1 MTPKTAVGTF
11 DHTMKKRMLYSEHK
25 PAKTRPMGRF
35 FMPVSRLVS
44 VVLSLVMAVSLA
56 SSQSVNTAVRPERLP
71 PPADAAQRES
81 NIRVDTQVV
90 LIPVTVKDPL
100 NRSVTGLESEHFRVV
115 ESDSEQD
122 ITYFAS
128 EDAPLSVGLVFDAS
142 GSMNNKLQKSREAAA
157 QFFKTAGTEDEF
169 FLIQFNDRPV
179 LAQAFTNE
187 PGEIQ
192 NKLTFSQA
200 KGRTALLDAIYLAL
214 NEMKKAKNPRKAL
227 LVISDGADNSSRYTT
242 SEIRNLVREADVQIY
257 TIGIFDAYGSTPE
270 ETRGPGL
277 LREVSDQT
285 GGRPFI
291 ITSVNELPD
300 ISAKIGIELRNQY
313 VLGYT
318 PSNAM
323 RDGKYRK
330 VKVELVQP
338 RGLPKLKAYWRP
350 GYYAPTQ

>member
-1 MTPKTAVGTF
+1 
-11 DHTMKKRMLYSEHK
+11 MKKRRLNSGGKASE
-25 PAKTRPMGRF
+25 PGARGRF
-35 FMPVSRLVS
+35 FLSAARVARLALPFLVGS
-44 VVLSLVMAVSLA
+44 SLSWGQGVHP
-56 SSQSVNTAVRPERLP
+56 AVRPERLP
-71 PPADAAQRES
+71 PPAES
-81 NIRVDTQVV
+81 TAHETNIRVDTQVV

-100 NRSVTGLESEHFRVV
+100 NRSVTGLESEHFKIV
-115 ESDSEQD
+115 EADKTQD

-157 QFFKTAGTEDEF
+157 QFFKTAGVDDEF

-192 NKLTFSQA
+192 NHLTFSQA

-214 NEMKKAKNPRKAL
+214 TEMKKARNPRKAL

-257 TIGIFDAYGSTPE
+257 TIGIFDTYSSTPE
-270 ETRGPGL
+270 EMRGPGL
-277 LREVSDQT
+277 LREISDQT

-300 ISAKIGIELRNQY
+300 VAAKIGIELRNQY

-318 PSNAM
+318 PSNTM

-330 VKVELVQP
+330 VKVELIQP

>member
-1 MTPKTAVGTF
+1 
-11 DHTMKKRMLYSEHK
+11 MKARMLYSEHNR
-25 PAKTRPMGRF
+25 ARIRVNRRV
-35 FMPVSRLVS
+35 FMFSPRLAIAA
-44 VVLSLVMAVSLA
+44 MALLTACVWA
-56 SSQSVNTAVRPERLP
+56 WSQSAATAIRPERLP
-71 PPADAAQRES
+71 PAADSAGRES

-100 NRSVTGLESEHFRVV
+100 NRSVTGLESEHFRIV
-115 ESDSEQD
+115 EEGKEEA

-157 QFFKTAGTEDEF
+157 QFFKTAGPDDEF
-169 FLIQFNDRPV
+169 FLIQFNDRPI
-179 LAQAFTNE
+179 LAQAFTSD

-192 NKLTFSQA
+192 NRLTFSQA

-214 NEMKKAKNPRKAL
+214 NEMKKARNPRKAL

-242 SEIRNLVREADVQIY
+242 SEIRSLVREADVQIY
-257 TIGIFDAYGSTPE
+257 TIGIFDTYSSTPE
-270 ETRGPGL
+270 EMRGPGL
-277 LREVSDQT
+277 LREISDQT

-300 ISAKIGIELRNQY
+300 VSAKIGIELRNQY

-318 PSNAM
+318 PSNSM

>member
-1 MTPKTAVGTF
+1 
-11 DHTMKKRMLYSEHK
+11 MKKRMLYSEHELAETK
-25 PAKTRPMGRF
+25 AAKQF
-35 FMPVSRLVS
+35 VMPTFRVFSA
-44 VVLSLVMAVSLA
+44 LSALFLGCLLA
-56 SSQSVNTAVRPERLP
+56 SSQTVNTAIRPERLP
-71 PPADAAQRES
+71 PPVDPQRRES

-90 LIPVTVKDPL
+90 LIPVTVTDPL
-100 NRSVTGLESEHFRVV
+100 NRFVTGLESEHFRIV
-115 ESDSEQD
+115 ESDDEQT
-122 ITYFAS
+122 ITHFAS

-157 QFFKTAGTEDEF
+157 QFFKTANPEDEF
-169 FLIQFNDRPV
+169 FLVQFNDRPT
-179 LAQAFTNE
+179 LTQAFTHE

-192 NKLTFSQA
+192 SRLTFAQA

-214 NEMKKAKNPRKAL
+214 SEMKKAKNPRKAL

-257 TIGIFDAYGSTPE
+257 TIGIFDAYGSTAE
-270 ETRGPGL
+270 EMRGPGL
-277 LREVSDQT
+277 LREISDQT
-285 GGRPFI
+285 GGRSFTI
-291 ITSVNELPD
+291 NSVNELPD
-300 ISAKIGIELRNQY
+300 VTAKVGIELRNQY

-318 PSNAM
+318 PTNAM

>member
-1 MTPKTAVGTF
+1 
-11 DHTMKKRMLYSEHK
+11 MKARMLYSEHK
-25 PAKTRPMGRF
+25 PAKTKAARHFVMSIPRLCF
-35 FMPVSRLVS
+35 VTIPVL
-44 VVLSLVMAVSLA
+44 LAGVMAY
-56 SSQSVNTAVRPERLP
+56 SQAVNTAVRPERLP
-71 PPADAAQRES
+71 PSADATQRES
-81 NIRVDTQVV
+81 NIRIDTQVV

-100 NRSVTGLESEHFRVV
+100 NRSVTGLESEHFRVI
-115 ESDSEQD
+115 EADKEQD
-122 ITYFAS
+122 VTYFAS
-128 EDAPLSVGLVFDAS
+128 DDAPLSVGLVFDAS

-157 QFFKTAGTEDEF
+157 QFFKTANPEDEF
-169 FLIQFNDRPV
+169 FLIQFNDRPI
-179 LAQAFTNE
+179 LAQAFTHE

-214 NEMKKAKNPRKAL
+214 SEMKKAKNPRKAL

-257 TIGIFDAYGSTPE
+257 TIGIFDTYTSTPE
-270 ETRGPGL
+270 EVRGPGL

-291 ITSVNELPD
+291 INTVNELPD
-300 ISAKIGIELRNQY
+300 VAAKIGIELRNQY

-318 PSNAM
+318 PSNSM

>member
-1 MTPKTAVGTF
+1 MPAARASRAILPVLVGGVF
-11 DHTMKKRMLYSEHK
+11 CW
-25 PAKTRPMGRF
+25 G
-35 FMPVSRLVS
+35 
-44 VVLSLVMAVSLA
+44 
-56 SSQSVNTAVRPERLP
+56 QSVNTNIRPERLP
-71 PPADAAQRES
+71 VPAEAAGHET

-100 NRSVTGLESEHFRVV
+100 NRSVTGLESEHFKIV
-115 ESDSEQD
+115 EADKVQE

-157 QFFKTAGTEDEF
+157 QFFKTAGVDDEF

-179 LAQAFTNE
+179 LAQTFTNE

-192 NKLTFSQA
+192 NRLTFSHA

-214 NEMKKAKNPRKAL
+214 TEMKKARNPRKAL

-257 TIGIFDAYGSTPE
+257 TIGIFDTYSSTPE
-270 ETRGPGL
+270 EMRGPGL
-277 LREVSDQT
+277 LREISDQT

-300 ISAKIGIELRNQY
+300 VAAKIGIELRNQY

-318 PSNAM
+318 PSNTM

>member
-1 MTPKTAVGTF
+1 MVCAF
-11 DHTMKKRMLYSEHK
+11 
-25 PAKTRPMGRF
+25 AW
-35 FMPVSRLVS
+35 
-44 VVLSLVMAVSLA
+44 
-56 SSQSVNTAVRPERLP
+56 SQKVNTAIRPERLP
-71 PPADAAQRES
+71 PPADAAKHET

-100 NRSVTGLESEHFRVV
+100 NRSVTGLESEHFRIV
-115 ESDSEQD
+115 ESDQEQN

-157 QFFKTAGTEDEF
+157 QFFKTAGSDDEF
-169 FLIQFNDRPV
+169 FLIQFNDRPI

-192 NKLTFSQA
+192 NRLTFSQA
-200 KGRTALLDAIYLAL
+200 KGRTALLDAIYMAL

-257 TIGIFDAYGSTPE
+257 TIGIFDSYSSTPE
-270 ETRGPGL
+270 EMRGPGL
-277 LREVSDQT
+277 LREISDQT

-300 ISAKIGIELRNQY
+300 VSAKIGIELRNQY

-318 PSNAM
+318 PSNTM

-330 VKVELVQP
+330 VKVELIQP

>member
-1 MTPKTAVGTF
+1 
-11 DHTMKKRMLYSEHK
+11 MLCIRW
-25 PAKTRPMGRF
+25 AGVT
-35 FMPVSRLVS
+35 
-44 VVLSLVMAVSLA
+44 LA
-56 SSQSVNTAVRPERLP
+56 LLIACVWAWPQNVNTNIRPERLP
-71 PPADAAQRES
+71 PSADSTGRES

-100 NRSVTGLESEHFRVV
+100 NRSVTGLESEHFKIV
-115 ESDSEQD
+115 EEGTEQA

-142 GSMNNKLQKSREAAA
+142 GSMSNKLQKSREAAA
-157 QFFKTAGTEDEF
+157 QFFKTAGPEDEF

-192 NKLTFSQA
+192 NRLTFSQA

-257 TIGIFDAYGSTPE
+257 TIGIFDAYSSTPE
-270 ETRGPGL
+270 EMRGPGL
-277 LREVSDQT
+277 LREISDQT

-300 ISAKIGIELRNQY
+300 VSAKIGIELRNQY

-318 PSNAM
+318 PSNSM

-338 RGLPKLKAYWRP
+338 RGLPRLKAYWRP